1 MLVPF
6 RGAAGES
13 WAGSL
18 EPMSTT
24 EAPDLP
30 TVTARLTG
38 WGRTAA
44 STSQVLSTPD
54 VELIA
59 TAVAQVAA
67 ANADSPSHLRRG
79 IIARGLGRS
88 YGDVAQ
94 NAGGI
99 VVDMT
104 VLNTIHSI
112 DAAAAT
118 VDVDAGVSL
127 DALMR
132 AALPYGLW
140 VPVLPGTRQV
150 TVGGAI
156 GCDVHGKNHHSAG
169 SFGDHVASMQLLVA
183 DGRVLTLTPDGSPDD
198 PDAAIFWA
206 TVGGVG
212 LTGIILRV
220 VLNMTRTETAYFLA
234 DGVVTHTLD
243 ETIAVHSDGSEANYD
258 YSSAWFD
265 AISPAPKLGRAALSR
280 GSLATLDQLREH
292 APKLAADPLA
302 FNAKPFFDLP
312 DVFPNG
318 LANKFTFG
326 VLGNLWYAKSGNY
339 TNKIQSLTGFYHPLD
354 MFGEWNRA
362 YGSHGFLQY
371 QFVVPPAAVAEFKQ
385 LIADIQASGHYSF
398 LNVFKLFGDGNRAPL
413 SYPMAGWNVCVDFP
427 IKAGLHEFLHGL
439 DARILS
445 FGGRLYTAKDSRTSA
460 ETFHAMYPELDS
472 WIATRRRVDPHGVFV
487 SDLARRLEL
496 V

>member
-1 MLVPF
+1 MSHTVP
-6 RGAAGES
+6 A
-13 WAGSL
+13 
-18 EPMSTT
+18 
-24 EAPDLP
+24 DLP
-30 TVTARLTG
+30 TTTASLSG

-44 STSQVLSTPD
+44 TTAQVLATPD
-54 VELIA
+54 PESIA
-59 TAVAQVAA
+59 GAVAAVADRA
-67 ANADSPSHLRRG
+67 ADAPSHLKRG

-104 VLNTIHSI
+104 ALNRIHSI
-112 DAAAAT
+112 DPDAAV

-132 AALPYGLW
+132 AALPHGLW
-140 VPVLPGTRQV
+140 IPVLPGTRQV

-169 SFGDHVASMQLLVA
+169 SFGDHVAAMELLVA
-183 DGRVLTLTPDGSPDD
+183 DGRVLTLTPDGSTDD
-198 PDAAIFWA
+198 PDASLFWA
-206 TVGGVG
+206 TVGGIG

-220 VLNMTRTETAYFLA
+220 RLRMTRTETAYFLA

-243 ETIAVHSDGSEANYD
+243 ETIAVHSDGSESRYD

-280 GSLATLDQLREH
+280 GSLATLDQLQEKS
-292 APKLAADPLA
+292 PKLAADPLA
-302 FNAKPFFDLP
+302 FHAKPLFELP

-326 VLGNLWYAKSGNY
+326 LLGNLWYAKSGNY
-339 TNKIQSLTGFYHPLD
+339 TGKIQSLTGFYHPLD
-354 MFGEWNRA
+354 MFSEWNRA

-371 QFVVPPAAVAEFKQ
+371 QFVVPPGAVAEFKG
-385 LIADIQASGHYSF
+385 LIRDIQASGHYSF
-398 LNVFKLFGDGNRAPL
+398 LNVFKLFGEGNRAPL

-439 DARILS
+439 DARVGE
-445 FGGRLYTAKDSRTSA
+445 FGGRLYTAKDSRTTA
-460 ETFHAMYPELDS
+460 ATFHAMYPRIQE
-472 WIATRRRVDPHGVFV
+472 WIATRRRIDPDGVFV
-487 SDLARRLEL
+487 SDMARRLEL

>member
-1 MLVPF
+1 MSTTATDLPT
-6 RGAAGES
+6 
-13 WAGSL
+13 SL
-18 EPMSTT
+18 EPLS
-24 EAPDLP
+24 
-30 TVTARLTG
+30 G

-44 STSQVLSTPD
+44 TTAQVLSTAD
-54 VELIA
+54 VEVIA
-59 TAVAQVAA
+59 EAVAQVAGH
-67 ANADSPSHLRRG
+67 NADSPSHLKRG
-79 IIARGLGRS
+79 IVARGLGRS

-94 NAGGI
+94 NAGGL

-104 VLNTIHSI
+104 PLSRIHSI
-112 DAAAAT
+112 DPDAAL

-183 DGRVLTLTPDGSPDD
+183 DGRVLTLTPDGSADD
-198 PDAAIFWA
+198 PDASLFWA

-220 VLNMTRTETAYFLA
+220 VLKMAPTETAYFLA
-234 DGVVTHTLD
+234 DGVVTHNLD

-265 AISPAPKLGRAALSR
+265 AISPEPKLGRAALSR

-302 FNAKPFFDLP
+302 FNAKPLFELP

-318 LANKFTFG
+318 LANKLTFG
-326 VLGNLWYAKSGNY
+326 LLGTAWYAKSGNY
-339 TNKIQSLTGFYHPLD
+339 TGKIQSLTGFYHPLD
-354 MFGEWNRA
+354 MFSEWNRA

-371 QFVVPPAAVAEFKQ
+371 QFVVPPAAIAEFKQ
-385 LIADIQASGHYSF
+385 LIRDIQASGHYSF
-398 LNVFKLFGDGNRAPL
+398 LNVFKLFGEGNRAPL

-439 DARILS
+439 DARVLE
-445 FGGRLYTAKDSRTSA
+445 FGGRLYTAKDSRTTA
-460 ETFHAMYPELDS
+460 ATFHAMYPEVDA
-472 WIATRRRVDPHGVFV
+472 WIATRSRIDPTGVFV

>member
-1 MLVPF
+1 
-6 RGAAGES
+6 
-13 WAGSL
+13 
-18 EPMSTT
+18 MS
-24 EAPDLP
+24 ASDFDDLP
-30 TVTARLTG
+30 TTTQSLTG

-44 STSQVLSTPD
+44 TSAHVLATGD
-54 VELIA
+54 VELISAAVSAVA
-59 TAVAQVAA
+59 TA
-67 ANADSPSHLRRG
+67 NAESPSHLRRG
-79 IIARGLGRS
+79 IVARGLGRS

-94 NAGGI
+94 NAGGL

-104 VLNTIHSI
+104 ALNRIHSI
-112 DAAAAT
+112 DPDAAT
-118 VDVDAGVSL
+118 VDVDAGVTL
-127 DALMR
+127 DVLMR

-150 TVGGAI
+150 TIGGAI
-156 GCDVHGKNHHSAG
+156 GNDVHGKNHHSAG
-169 SFGDHVASMQLLVA
+169 SFGDHVASMQLLIA
-183 DGRVLTLTPDGSPDD
+183 DGRVLTLTPDGSSDD
-198 PDAAIFWA
+198 PDASIFWA

-220 VLNMTRTETAYFLA
+220 VLTMTRTETAYFLA
-234 DGVVTHTLD
+234 DGVVTHSLD
-243 ETIAVHSDGSEANYD
+243 ETIAVHSDGSEANYT

-280 GSLATLDQLREH
+280 GSLATLDQLYEY

-318 LANKFTFG
+318 LANKFTFTA
-326 VLGNLWYAKSGNY
+326 LGNVWYAKSGNY
-339 TNKIQSLTGFYHPLD
+339 RNHIQSLTGFYHPLD

-371 QFVVPPAAVAEFKQ
+371 QFVVPPSAVAEFKQ

-427 IKAGLHEFLHGL
+427 IKAGLHEFLRGL
-439 DARILS
+439 DARILQ
-445 FGGRLYTAKDSRTSA
+445 FGGRLYTAKDSRVTA
-460 ETFHAMYPELDS
+460 ETFHAMYPEIDS
-472 WIATRRRVDPHGVFV
+472 WLATRRRVDPDGVFV

>member
-1 MLVPF
+1 M
-6 RGAAGES
+6 S
-13 WAGSL
+13 DTL
-18 EPMSTT
+18 E
-24 EAPDLP
+24 ADLP
-30 TVTARLTG
+30 TSTISLTG
-38 WGRTAA
+38 WGRTAPTTA
-44 STSQVLSTPD
+44 QVLSTPD
-54 VELIA
+54 VDLIA
-59 TAVAQVAA
+59 RAVAAVAGH
-67 ANADSPSHLRRG
+67 NADSPSHLKRG
-79 IIARGLGRS
+79 IVARGLGRS

-104 VLNTIHSI
+104 PLDTIHRI
-112 DAAAAT
+112 DPDAAT

-183 DGRVLTLTPDGSPDD
+183 DGRILTITPDGSPDD
-198 PDAAIFWA
+198 PDGTLFWA
-206 TVGGVG
+206 TIGGVG

-220 VLNMTRTETAYFLA
+220 VLNMTRTETAYFIA

-243 ETIAVHSDGSEANYD
+243 ETIAVHSDGSESRYD

-265 AISPAPKLGRAALSR
+265 AISPEPKLGRAALSR
-280 GSLATLDQLREH
+280 GSLATLDELREH

-302 FNAKPFFDLP
+302 FNAKPLFELP

-326 VLGNLWYAKSGNY
+326 LLGTAWYAKSGNY
-339 TNKIQSLTGFYHPLD
+339 TGKIQSLTGFYHPLD

-371 QFVVPPAAVAEFKQ
+371 QFVVPPTAVAEFKQ
-385 LIADIQASGHYSF
+385 LIRDIQASGHYSF
-398 LNVFKLFGDGNRAPL
+398 LNVFKLFGEGNAAPL

-445 FGGRLYTAKDSRTSA
+445 FGGRLYTAKDSRTTA
-460 ETFHAMYPELDS
+460 ETFHAMYPGIDG
-472 WIATRRRVDPHGVFV
+472 WIATRRRIDPHRVFA

-496 V
+496 L